1 MQLYIFTGFVEY
13 LLDRSTESEKRTKEA
28 KYDIIKRL
36 SNSVAFDTSIITRL
50 RTYVDEGPFYSES
63 VLEVAMEEGD

>member
-1 MQLYIFTGFVEY
+1 MTHLFTGFVEY
-13 LLDRSTESEKRTKEA
+13 LLDRSTDAVKESKEA

-36 SNSVAFDTSIITRL
+36 ANSVAFDTSIITRL
-50 RTYVDEGPFYSES
+50 RTFVEQGPFYSES